1 MIEDEEIEQVL
12 ATEKD
17 PTAACER
24 LIELANEAG
33 GHDNITTLIIDVLDY
48 LPSPEHP
55 FALINA

>member
-1 MIEDEEIEQVL
+1 ML
-12 ATEKD
+12 AEEKD
-17 PTAACER
+17 PHLAAQR
-24 LIELANEAG
+24 LIELANDAG